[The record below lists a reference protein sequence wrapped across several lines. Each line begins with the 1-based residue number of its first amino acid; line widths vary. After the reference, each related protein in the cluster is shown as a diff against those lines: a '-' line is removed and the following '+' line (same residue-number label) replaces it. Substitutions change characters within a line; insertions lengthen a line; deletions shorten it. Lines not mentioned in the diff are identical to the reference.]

1 MSQWCCGSLWTSWLL
16 ARIALTQFEYG
27 TQTNS
32 GKMYWVPTRIFWGK
46 DRVCVKIGGPYSQ
59 GWSMWRIF
67 PRVRMWRLPWGERRI
82 GIAASKIKRRPWR
95 LHIGSQ
101 MKKGGST
108 WMEKGASERWNRLS
122 AGGKLDW
129 GPKNLKSYDVP
140 WTAPAGLWS
149 MTKSGGLGP
158 TWGLIGMH
166 VPQPHLDSHPRV
178 CVLMIL
184 GPRVLT
190 AVNRPDLFSEATLN
204 YWLGEGQKWTHRRSK
219 KSALEIWRK

>member
-1 MSQWCCGSLWTSWLL
+1 MPCFLYLLMCWWTSRLVPLILNRTAIVTEEPVVLWEPLNFL
-16 ARIALTQFEYG
+16 IIGLRVAPTQFEYG
-27 TQTNS
+27 MQTNS

-95 LHIGSQ
+95 LHNGPQ

-108 WMEKGASERWNRLS
+108 WMEKGESERWNRLS

-129 GPKNLKSYDVP
+129 V
-140 WTAPAGLWS
+140 
-149 MTKSGGLGP
+149 
-158 TWGLIGMH
+158 
-166 VPQPHLDSHPRV
+166 
-178 CVLMIL
+178 
-184 GPRVLT
+184 
-190 AVNRPDLFSEATLN
+190 
-204 YWLGEGQKWTHRRSK
+204 RS
-219 KSALEIWRK
+219 